1 MGSNSDIVIL
11 GAGPAGL
18 TAALV
23 LGRSGIPCTLLD
35 EGTFPREKICGD
47 GLSGKVT
54 STLEKIDPVLV
65 TWLRSADFSTGS
77 RSVRFVAPSA
87 KMTEI
92 RFSGGSSGQAPG
104 FVCKRIDFDDFL
116 LREVLK
122 NPSVRYIDR
131 SRVSS
136 ILREGPG
143 WILECPADGAVHRTS
158 LLLFAAGARNRM
170 LRSLMPGYPPVSA
183 EGIGVRQYFRN
194 VSGSDDN
201 FAIEIHFLRELLP
214 WYFWIFPFSDG
225 SANVG
230 LALPATQARQA
241 PESLAKLLG
250 TLIKKYPHLS
260 KRFENAV
267 PAGKP
272 HAHRLPYYTG
282 RMELGSDRLLLLGDA
297 ARLIDPFTGEG
308 ISHAMISG
316 MIAADMIVKS
326 AQNGGDR
333 IVSSEEYTGNVYAA
347 LGEELDLGLKL
358 HNLARNRRLLNLVI
372 GKAAR
377 NERTRMLL
385 EEMLVNMNTKGR
397 LSKPLF
403 YFKLAM
409 GL

>member
-1 MGSNSDIVIL
+1 MDDYSDIVIL

-23 LGRSGIPCTLLD
+23 LGRNGIPCTLLD
-35 EGTFPREKICGD
+35 EGSFPREKICGD
-47 GLSGKVT
+47 GLSGKVI
-54 STLEKIDPVLV
+54 STLEKIDPSLV
-65 TWLRSADFSTGS
+65 NKIRATDFVTGS

-87 KMTEI
+87 KMAEI
-92 RFSGGSSGQAPG
+92 RFRSAPGEQAPG
-104 FVCKRIDFDDFL
+104 LICKRIDFDGFL
-116 LREVLK
+116 LGEVLK
-122 NPSVRYIDR
+122 NPSVRYI
-131 SRVSS
+131 SRCRVNA
-136 ILREGPG
+136 ITWAGQG
-143 WILECPADGAVHRTS
+143 WLLEAERNGTQYRAG

-183 EGIGVRQYFRN
+183 EGIGVRQYYRN
-194 VSGSDDN
+194 VSGSDHN

-214 WYFWIFPFSDG
+214 WYLWIFPFSDG

-230 LALPATQARQA
+230 LALPAAQARKA
-241 PESLAKLLG
+241 PESLAKLLK
-250 TLIKKYPHLS
+250 TLIIKYPHLS
-260 KRFENAV
+260 KRFEKASPV
-267 PAGKP
+267 DKP
-272 HAHRLPYYTG
+272 QAHRLPYYTG
-282 RMELGSDRLLLLGDA
+282 KIPLGGDRLLLLGDA

-316 MIAADMIVKS
+316 HIAAELIVK
-326 AQNGGDR
+326 ARQNPESNIVKAGDYG
-333 IVSSEEYTGNVYAA
+333 SKVYAE

-358 HNLARNRRLLNLVI
+358 HSLAGNRLLLNLVI
-372 GKAAR
+372 GKASR
-377 NERTRMLL
+377 NERTRALL